1 MKLSRK
7 TEYALQALLLL
18 GSASRKGAA
27 AGAPLSVRQLAEEHG
42 LPRKFLE
49 TIMRDLRSVGV
60 VESIAGKNGG
70 YQLRLLPR
78 EITLLQII
86 RCFDSSLLEVEGEGL
101 ESEDEEFGGEPGCL
115 NEHSGEAVERVRR
128 TILTISEQLDQLL
141 DSTTLEDILN
151 DRPIQY
157 MITNRAEFAFGEGI

>member
-18 GSASRKGAA
+18 GSATKNGSP

-49 TIMRDLRSVGV
+49 TIMRDLRSIGV

-86 RCFDSSLLEVEGEGL
+86 RCFDSSLLEVEGDAPEG
-101 ESEDEEFGGEPGCL
+101 EEEFSGETGGMDP
-115 NEHSGEAVERVRR
+115 HSGEAVERVRR